1 MRRAEKDCT
10 FYRRCAAFF
19 VSKHARETSSGHFSW
34 FSGEDLNI
42 MINIL
47 ETSLEQFENM
57 DDV

>member
-1 MRRAEKDCT
+1 MRRTERAAHFIEDVQL
-10 FYRRCAAFF
+10 FSCAR
-19 VSKHARETSSGHFSW
+19 HARETSGGRFFW
-34 FSGEDLNI
+34 FSGEDSNI